1 MNLFKTVFLM
11 TLLTLLFLFVGQ
23 LMGGHQ
29 GMVIAFS
36 IALLMNA
43 GTYWFSDKL
52 VLMMYRAT
60 PLEEKENPRIYK
72 IVRNLTVKMQVPMP
86 KLYQIP
92 MEAPNAF
99 ATGRN
104 PKHAAVAATHGI
116 LRLLND
122 GELEGVLAHEL
133 AHVKNRDILTSTVVA
148 TVAAAI
154 YMIADMARWAA
165 IFGGGRDREDRGGA
179 INLVAFLCL
188 VILAPLAATLIQ
200 LAISRSREYGA
211 DSTGA
216 RLSGQPLALAQ
227 ALRRLEEYTQRR
239 PAELNPTTAH
249 LFIVNP
255 LSGRSLLRLFSTH
268 PPLEDRIARLEKMA
282 QSPQG

>member
-1 MNLFKTVFLM
+1 MNVAKTVFLM
-11 TLLTLLFLFVGQ
+11 TLLTLLFLLVGQ
-23 LMGGHQ
+23 AVGGHQ
-29 GMVIAFS
+29 GMVVAFGF
-36 IALLMNA
+36 ALLMNA
-43 GTYWFSDKL
+43 FSYWFSDKI
-52 VLMMYRAT
+52 VLMMYRAQ
-60 PLEEKENPRIYK
+60 PLEEKTEPRVYHV
-72 IVRNLTVKMQVPMP
+72 VRRLTQKMQVPMP
-86 KLYQIP
+86 KLYWIP

-104 PKHAAVAATHGI
+104 PQHAAVAVTNGI
-116 LRLLND
+116 LKLLND

-133 AHVKNRDILTSTVVA
+133 AHVRNRDILTSSIVA
-148 TVAAAI
+148 TVAGAI

-165 IFGGGRDREDRGGA
+165 IFGGNRDNRERGGA
-179 INLVAFLCL
+179 ANLIAFLFL
-188 VILAPLAATLIQ
+188 LILAPLAATLIQ
-200 LAISRSREYGA
+200 LAVSRSREYGA

-216 RLSGQPLALAQ
+216 HLSGQPLALAS
-227 ALRRLEEYTQRR
+227 ALRRLQEYTDRR
-239 PAELNPTTAH
+239 PSELNPTTAH